1 MLSCKE
7 IAEKWGVSVRAVS
20 GMCSSGRIEGAV
32 KIGKIWNIPE
42 NAKKPTD
49 DRVVTGRYSKKNQ
62 NTDKMALP
70 IGISDYIRAQAEY
83 YYVDK
88 TLMIKD
94 FLDKKPLVSLFTRPR
109 RFGKTLN
116 MSMLDH
122 FFSLRYNMSDFEYSD
137 EYNVSITNY
146 ETKICFDNLVK
157 SWFISCSSPLEDF
170 IKALQRVDVQTM
182 DLCLNKITQQ
192 IFSY

>member
-1 MLSCKE
+1 M
-7 IAEKWGVSVRAVS
+7 
-20 GMCSSGRIEGAV
+20 
-32 KIGKIWNIPE
+32 
-42 NAKKPTD
+42 
-49 DRVVTGRYSKKNQ
+49 
-62 NTDKMALP
+62 
-70 IGISDYIRAQAEY
+70 
-83 YYVDK
+83 
-88 TLMIKD
+88 TLI
-94 FLDKKPLVSLFTRPR
+94 TRPR

>member
-1 MLSCKE
+1 
-7 IAEKWGVSVRAVS
+7 
-20 GMCSSGRIEGAV
+20 MCLLKQI
-32 KIGKIWNIPE
+32 
-42 NAKKPTD
+42 KK
-49 DRVVTGRYSKKNQ
+49 K
-62 NTDKMALP
+62 LP
-70 IGISDYIRAQAEY
+70 IGIENFAKLQSEDF

-88 TLMIKD
+88 TMLIKEL
-94 FLDKKPLVSLFTRPR
+94 LDNWAEVNLFTRPR

-137 EYNVSITNY
+137 KYNVSITNY

-157 SWFISCSSPLEDF
+157 NWFISCSSPLEDF

>member
-1 MLSCKE
+1 
-7 IAEKWGVSVRAVS
+7 
-20 GMCSSGRIEGAV
+20 MCLLKQI
-32 KIGKIWNIPE
+32 
-42 NAKKPTD
+42 KK
-49 DRVVTGRYSKKNQ
+49 K
-62 NTDKMALP
+62 LP
-70 IGISDYIRAQAEY
+70 IGIENFAKLQAEDF

-88 TLMIKD
+88 TMLIKEL
-94 FLDKKPLVSLFTRPR
+94 LDNWAEVNLFTRPR

>member
-1 MLSCKE
+1 MGGASMTARC
-7 IAEKWGVSVRAVS
+7 IA
-20 GMCSSGRIEGAV
+20 
-32 KIGKIWNIPE
+32 IG
-42 NAKKPTD
+42 
-49 DRVVTGRYSKKNQ
+49 NQ
-62 NTDKMALP
+62 DFR
-70 IGISDYIRAQAEY
+70 YIRENNLF
-83 YYVDK
+83 YVDK
-88 TLMIKD
+88 TGLISD
-94 FLDKKPLVSLFTRPR
+94 WWYASDEVTLITRPR

-137 EYNVSITNY
+137 KYNVSITNY

-157 SWFISCSSPLEDF
+157 SWFISSSSPLEDF
-170 IKALQRVDVQTM
+170 RKALQRVDVQTM

>member
-1 MLSCKE
+1 MVDEYIQDPFLCCESIRDDE
-7 IAEKWGVSVRAVS
+7 REVWV
-20 GMCSSGRIEGAV
+20 IE
-32 KIGKIWNIPE
+32 E
-42 NAKKPTD
+42 NMFGLIK
-49 DRVVTGRYSKKNQ
+49 VNKNCF
-62 NTDKMALP
+62 
-70 IGISDYIRAQAEY
+70 
-83 YYVDK
+83 YVDK
-88 TLMIKD
+88 TGFIKEWWESED
-94 FLDKKPLVSLFTRPR
+94 EVTLITRPR

-137 EYNVSITNY
+137 KYNVSITNY

-170 IKALQRVDVQTM
+170 RKALQRVDVQTM

>member
-1 MLSCKE
+1 MGGASMTARC
-7 IAEKWGVSVRAVS
+7 IAI
-20 GMCSSGRIEGAV
+20 C
-32 KIGKIWNIPE
+32 
-42 NAKKPTD
+42 
-49 DRVVTGRYSKKNQ
+49 NQ
-62 NTDKMALP
+62 DFR
-70 IGISDYIRAQAEY
+70 YIRENNLF
-83 YYVDK
+83 YVDK
-88 TLMIKD
+88 TGLISD
-94 FLDKKPLVSLFTRPR
+94 WWHASDEVTLVTRPR

-137 EYNVSITNY
+137 KYNVSITNY

>member
-1 MLSCKE
+1 M
-7 IAEKWGVSVRAVS
+7 G
-20 GMCSSGRIEGAV
+20 GASMTARCFD
-32 KIGKIWNIPE
+32 IG
-42 NAKKPTD
+42 
-49 DRVVTGRYSKKNQ
+49 NQ
-62 NTDKMALP
+62 DFR
-70 IGISDYIRAQAEY
+70 YIRENNLF
-83 YYVDK
+83 YVDK
-88 TLMIKD
+88 TGLISD
-94 FLDKKPLVSLFTRPR
+94 WWHASDEETLITRPR

-137 EYNVSITNY
+137 KYNVSITNY

-170 IKALQRVDVQTM
+170 RKALQRVDVQTM